1 MISFNDLPSIDRVM
15 NNCKMS
21 YLAKE
26 EFHIK
31 KSYKKY
37 RMSASKVNLSQM
49 RNSLKLGIDIWNWS
63 RIKNYKINKK

>member
-1 MISFNDLPSIDRVM
+1 MINFNDLPSIDRVM
-15 NNCKMS
+15 NNCRKN

-37 RMSASKVNLSQM
+37 QMSASRVNPSLM
-49 RNSLKLGIDIWNWS
+49 RSSLKQGIVIWNWS
-63 RIKNYKINKK
+63 RIKNFRINKK